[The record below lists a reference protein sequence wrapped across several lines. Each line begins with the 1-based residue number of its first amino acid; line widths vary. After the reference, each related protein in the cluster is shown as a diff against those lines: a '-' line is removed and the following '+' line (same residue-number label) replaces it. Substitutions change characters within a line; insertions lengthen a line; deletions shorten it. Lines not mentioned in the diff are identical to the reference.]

1 MLTHWVHILH
11 PMWSLGVVLLLWWEL
26 RYCCT
31 PPPPQ
36 PVPWH
41 TPGAVRINDR
51 YYRREDVLN
60 DKGELDINKV
70 SRIPD
75 ARTWKILT
83 DKDGNRTVYTY
94 VAQLERGGPYIWGI
108 IHDHTESFGPFHI
121 ALANLVSTLLTLL
134 LQSHPKWAPVIIGA
148 EIVAL
153 AVAIW
158 LHLTRRRKSVGTPDK
173 PARDENP

>member
-1 MLTHWVHILH
+1 MFGEWVYGLH
-11 PMWSLGVVLLLWWEL
+11 VMWSIAVLLFLWWEI
-26 RYCCT
+26 RCRRR

-60 DKGELDINKV
+60 DRGELDMNKV

-83 DKDGNRTVYTY
+83 DKDGNQTVYTY

-108 IHDHTESFGPFHI
+108 IHNHTESFGPFHV
-121 ALANLVSTLLTLL
+121 ALANLVSTPLTVLLR
-134 LQSHPKWAPVIIGA
+134 SRPRWAPAIIGS
-148 EIVAL
+148 EIIAL
-153 AVAIW
+153 TVAIW
-158 LHLTRRRKSVGTPDK
+158 LYVERHRKSAEALDEDDK
-173 PARDENP
+173 GE